1 MGLVLDGFYISLIVK
16 SDRFCQVIDTAKS
29 ELSGVV
35 KDGFN
40 GVIDTA
46 KSELSGVVKDGFNG
60 VIDTGKVRF
69 AVSLTPVRNSSALLL
84 TL

>member
-1 MGLVLDGFYISLIVK
+1 MGLVSDGFYIYLIVK

-29 ELSGVV
+29 KLRGVV
-35 KDGFN
+35 KD
-40 GVIDTA
+40 D
-46 KSELSGVVKDGFNG
+46 FNG

>member
-1 MGLVLDGFYISLIVK
+1 MGLVLDGLNIFLIMK

-35 KDGFN
+35 KNAFN
-40 GVIDTA
+40 GVIDP
-46 KSELSGVVKDGFNG
+46 
-60 VIDTGKVRF
+60 GKVRF
-69 AVSLTPVRNSSALLL
+69 AVSLTPVRNCSALLL